1 MTMTEISDEMVD
13 RAASVI
19 FEPPGL
25 QYFMT
30 PDPRADAAMAH
41 NREVIRRA
49 IAAALQPDD
58 MPSDEDRIRDA
69 MTEAQQHPG
78 HTITR

>member
-1 MTMTEISDEMVD
+1 MAEITDEMVD
-13 RAASVI
+13 RAADVI

-25 QYFMT
+25 QYFPT
-30 PDPRADAAMAH
+30 SAATAH

-49 IAAALQPDD
+49 LAAALQHNRAVRD
-58 MPSDEDRIRDA
+58 PSDEDRIRDA
-69 MTEAQQHPG
+69 MGEARDHPG